1 MKFKTFTKAL
11 ILSIFIFETIK
22 FYSFYVEY
30 SSWQYGDWLINYQGG
45 FIRRG
50 LIGEIF
56 FQAHKFT
63 SIHLDKI
70 IFSSVIVFY
79 FLFSLLLI
87 KSIKYFEKSKLD
99 YFLFLSPGFFLYPVM
114 NSEIIGRKDIILV
127 LVVGVFVFFNNIF
140 KKNLN
145 FILLIFFII
154 LLTFSHS
161 AFLFYT
167 QYLMA
172 IYFFSQYKTFKSF
185 ENWKLVVYIFLII
198 ILALLLNKFQGNQFQ
213 VEQICQSVKNYS
225 PNNCENTGQIGW
237 LINNMSSYL
246 GEKIEI
252 GFANIINYII
262 IYSIAFYLFF
272 IFLIKKLNNSKFT
285 ITFKNSKFIKPL
297 TLFLF
302 LILLSLP
309 TFILA
314 RDWGRYIHL
323 NYSCSILLYIYLVK
337 NHLIVSNKIN
347 LPKIFNKK
355 YIFIFII
362 FAYSFFWTVPFYDAK
377 FIKFTLAKPIIN
389 LID

>member
-22 FYSFYVEY
+22 FYSFYFEY

-63 SIHLDKI
+63 SIHLDTI

-161 AFLFYT
+161 GFLFYT

-172 IYFFSQYKTFKSF
+172 IYFFSQYKTF
-185 ENWKLVVYIFLII
+185 
-198 ILALLLNKFQGNQFQ
+198 QD
-213 VEQICQSVKNYS
+213 NY
-225 PNNCENTGQIGW
+225 
-237 LINNMSSYL
+237 
-246 GEKIEI
+246 
-252 GFANIINYII
+252 
-262 IYSIAFYLFF
+262 
-272 IFLIKKLNNSKFT
+272 
-285 ITFKNSKFIKPL
+285 
-297 TLFLF
+297 
-302 LILLSLP
+302 
-309 TFILA
+309 
-314 RDWGRYIHL
+314 
-323 NYSCSILLYIYLVK
+323 
-337 NHLIVSNKIN
+337 
-347 LPKIFNKK
+347 
-355 YIFIFII
+355 
-362 FAYSFFWTVPFYDAK
+362 
-377 FIKFTLAKPIIN
+377 
-389 LID
+389 